1 LHYHEGPRDA
11 SQPRAVHQEI
21 DMQVL
26 IRGLHRDITE
36 QQLRDKISP
45 YAPVRSVELV
55 RDGDPERP
63 WAWVNLDV
71 DPFTAWRLLR
81 QFDRQYFAG
90 GMMRW
95 YIPAHQSND

>member
-1 LHYHEGPRDA
+1 
-11 SQPRAVHQEI
+11 
-21 DMQVL
+21 MQVL

-36 QQLRDKISP
+36 QQLRDKLSP

-90 GMMRW
+90 AMMRW